1 MVVAE
6 PVDLQHVAAE
16 KPQGGSKDEDRL
28 VREALHIKECSDA
41 DNSLAEGD
49 D

>member
-1 MVVAE
+1 MVAAE
-6 PVDLQHVAAE
+6 SVDLQHVAAK

-28 VREALHIKECSDA
+28 EREALHIEECSDA